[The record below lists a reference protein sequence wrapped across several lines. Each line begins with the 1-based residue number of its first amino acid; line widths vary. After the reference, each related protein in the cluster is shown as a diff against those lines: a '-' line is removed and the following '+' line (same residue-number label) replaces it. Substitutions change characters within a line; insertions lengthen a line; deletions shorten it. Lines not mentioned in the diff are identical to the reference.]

1 LGEKGACEWAASRRA
16 ARRKLR
22 KKSSV
27 MKSKELYEFDNQEE
41 IARCM
46 KKQLNVFAVV
56 IDDDQDQAEL
66 IKEVLAP
73 EGYCVLTADNAEE
86 GLRLSQHYHPFVII
100 TDFGM
105 PDMDGAELVERLKV
119 NGTSDIPVVLVTAYP
134 PEYVEE
140 RLDFNHLPDLI
151 LSKPVDFDLL
161 VETVRD
167 YYQNGYRPEL
177 CMRNRP
183 RDCFA
188 GASLPPQLSGVR

>member
-1 LGEKGACEWAASRRA
+1 MGGAPTRCAPEVTEEEQREDIERT
-16 ARRKLR
+16 LL
-22 KKSSV
+22 SSI
-27 MKSKELYEFDNQEE
+27 SQEE

-46 KKQLNVFAVV
+46 KKQRNVFAVV

-86 GLRLSQHYHPFVII
+86 GLRLSQDYQPFVII

-119 NGTSDIPVVLVTAYP
+119 SGTPDIPVVLVTAYP

-151 LSKPVDFDLL
+151 MSKPVDFDML
-161 VETVRD
+161 VETVRG
-167 YYQNGYRPEL
+167 YYQNGYQPGPCLQDRPH
-177 CMRNRP
+177 
-183 RDCFA
+183 DCFA
-188 GASLPPQLSGVR
+188 SASLTPQLSGVR

>member
-1 LGEKGACEWAASRRA
+1 
-16 ARRKLR
+16 LR
-22 KKSSV
+22 KKSSA
-27 MKSKELYEFDNQEE
+27 KTSKELYEFDNPEE

-46 KKQLNVFAVV
+46 KKQRNVYAVV
-56 IDDDQDQAEL
+56 IDDDHDQAEL

-86 GLRLSQHYHPFVII
+86 GLRLSQHYQPFVII

-140 RLDFNHLPDLI
+140 RLDFNHFPDLI
-151 LSKPVDFDLL
+151 MSKPVDFDLL

-167 YYQNGYRPEL
+167 YYQNGRQLEL
-177 CMRNRP
+177 CMENRSH
-183 RDCFA
+183 DHFA
-188 GASLPPQLSGVR
+188 SASLPPQLSGVR

>member
-1 LGEKGACEWAASRRA
+1 
-16 ARRKLR
+16 LR
-22 KKSSV
+22 KKSSA
-27 MKSKELYEFDNQEE
+27 KKLKELYEFDNPEK

-46 KKQLNVFAVV
+46 KNQRNVFAVV

-73 EGYCVLTADNAEE
+73 EGYYVLTADNAEE

-105 PDMDGAELVERLKV
+105 PDMDGAELVERLKA

-140 RLDFNHLPDLI
+140 RLDFNYFPDLI
-151 LSKPVDFDLL
+151 MSKPVDFDLL

-167 YYQNGYRPEL
+167 YYQNGYRPGL
-177 CMRNRP
+177 YLKNRP

-188 GASLPPQLSGVR
+188 SASPPPQLSGVR

>member
-1 LGEKGACEWAASRRA
+1 LRA
-16 ARRKLR
+16 EIAEM
-22 KKSSV
+22 SSATI
-27 MKSKELYEFDNQEE
+27 SKELCEFDNPEG

-46 KKQLNVFAVV
+46 KNQRNIFAVV

-86 GLRLSQHYHPFVII
+86 GLRLSQHYQPFVII

-105 PDMDGAELVERLKV
+105 PDMDGAELVERLRAS
-119 NGTSDIPVVLVTAYP
+119 GTSGIPVVLVTAYP

-151 LSKPVDFDLL
+151 MSKPVDFDLL

-167 YYQNGYRPEL
+167 YYQNGYQPDL
-177 CMRNRP
+177 CLRNQP
-183 RDCFA
+183 QGSFA
-188 GASLPPQLSGVR
+188 GASLPPQLSGVG

>member
-1 LGEKGACEWAASRRA
+1 
-16 ARRKLR
+16 LR
-22 KKSSV
+22 KKSSAV
-27 MKSKELYEFDNQEE
+27 KSKELHEFDNQEE

-73 EGYCVLTADNAEE
+73 EGYCVLTTDNAEE

-119 NGTSDIPVVLVTAYP
+119 NGTSDIPVVLVTAFP